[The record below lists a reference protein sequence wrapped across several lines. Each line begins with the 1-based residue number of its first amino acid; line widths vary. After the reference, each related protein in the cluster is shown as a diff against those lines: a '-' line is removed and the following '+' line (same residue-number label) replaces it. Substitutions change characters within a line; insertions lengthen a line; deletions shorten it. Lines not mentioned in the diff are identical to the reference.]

1 MADSQSLDAL
11 KQALRRLPGVGP
23 KSAQRMAFHLL
34 ERDRE
39 GARAIAAAL
48 TTAVSR
54 VRHCELCN
62 NFSEETLC
70 PVCSS
75 PRRDKG
81 TLCVVENPADL
92 DAIELAGVY
101 DGVYF
106 VLMGHLAPLDGVGP
120 DEIGVDKLMA
130 VIEAKLPV
138 REVILA
144 TNLTVEGEA
153 TADFIAELLRGRDI
167 GVTRLARGVPV
178 GGELEYMDH
187 GTLAQAFQG
196 RRQV

>member
-1 MADSQSLDAL
+1 MADSHSLDAL

-48 TTAVSR
+48 TAAVSR

-75 PRRDKG
+75 TRRDKG

>member
-48 TTAVSR
+48 TAAVSR

-75 PRRDKG
+75 TRRDKG